1 MTEPWCRLPLDI
13 RAAAATLAETSTP
26 AASTADKVAE
36 LKEKLFF
43 ANIQAGKASVD
54 ECMVYRMAQKLK
66 CKQATAKARKSDSDE
81 EPKRKKK
88 RSADIEDE
96 DSDGGVF
103 GGPPSLAS
111 SGNPILTCASE
122 KPGALYKQAALSAAR
137 ATGARGGG
145 EAAAQS
151 FATTGD
157 QWLSYIR
164 TVLAPQ
170 FPQGIPAGAM
180 QELRTLAGSLE
191 HLAKGE
197 MGELGDLLVQRLKEL
212 ELGLSGNQVAAAAVQ
227 RVGLKDQ
234 GLTGY
239 KELEMAQRYQKMQ
252 QKLAQQAPA
261 LG

>member
-1 MTEPWCRLPLDI
+1 M
-13 RAAAATLAETSTP
+13 
-26 AASTADKVAE
+26 
-36 LKEKLFF
+36 
-43 ANIQAGKASVD
+43 
-54 ECMVYRMAQKLK
+54 
-66 CKQATAKARKSDSDE
+66 
-81 EPKRKKK
+81 
-88 RSADIEDE
+88 
-96 DSDGGVF
+96 F

-111 SGNPILTCASE
+111 TGNPIWTCASK

-137 ATGARGGG
+137 ATGSRGGG

-170 FPQGIPAGAM
+170 FPQWSLAEAM

-197 MGELGDLLVQRLKEL
+197 MGELSGLLVQRLKVL
-212 ELGLSGNQVAAAAVQ
+212 ELGLSGNQAAAAAVQ
-227 RVGLKDQ
+227 LVGLKDQ

-252 QKLAQQAPA
+252 QRLAQQALA
-261 LG
+261 VG